1 MKYFVGTF
9 FYLFYSKNKIIIKK
23 IFKAMSQQTVDK

>member
-23 IFKAMSQQTVDK
+23 AMSQQTVDK